1 MASSCVAFPGS
12 AKNEPANRSWI
23 WEDVMTGRTERFA
36 LNHMSAPILGLP
48 DFFAL
53 ARSLGVADVEIRN
66 DLEKMPILDGTS
78 PAQVKSLA
86 SDAGVSIITINALQ
100 RFNAWSDERAAEAE
114 QLLDYAAACGA
125 AALVLVPLN
134 DGTGR
139 GNGERQANL
148 RVALKALMP
157 MLEARGLIGLVEC
170 LGFEICS
177 LRRKSEAVDAIDA
190 VGGGNVFRLVHDT
203 FHHHIA
209 AEAAIFPGRTGLVHI
224 SGVTDGSVPLSDLRD
239 SHRVLVDGADRIGNI
254 AQIRSL
260 RAGGYAGPLSFEP
273 FSAAVH
279 ASRTLEADLAASM
292 SFITAA
298 M

>member
-1 MASSCVAFPGS
+1 
-12 AKNEPANRSWI
+12 
-23 WEDVMTGRTERFA
+23 
-36 LNHMSAPILGLP
+36 
-48 DFFAL
+48 
-53 ARSLGVADVEIRN
+53 
-66 DLEKMPILDGTS
+66 
-78 PAQVKSLA
+78 
-86 SDAGVSIITINALQ
+86 
-100 RFNAWSDERAAEAE
+100 
-114 QLLDYAAACGA
+114 
-125 AALVLVPLN
+125 
-134 DGTGR
+134 
-139 GNGERQANL
+139 
-148 RVALKALMP
+148 
-157 MLEARGLIGLVEC
+157 
-170 LGFEICS
+170 
-177 LRRKSEAVDAIDA
+177 
-190 VGGGNVFRLVHDT
+190 VFRLVHDT